1 LKIIFF
7 SNSDWYL
14 FNFRLPLARALKA
27 QGHEVLL
34 ISPQGDYGARLR
46 EEGFRWEPLTMD
58 RRSLNPFSE
67 IFVLMRL
74 ALLYR
79 RERPDAVHHFTL
91 KCVIYGS
98 IASVFAR
105 IPARINAVA
114 GMGYVFSSSALK
126 ARLLRPLVRGL
137 MRLSLSN
144 SRSRLILQNSD
155 DLQAFTLA
163 NIVHASRIH
172 MIKSSGV
179 DTDRF
184 KPGLIGA
191 MSDQP
196 TTVLLAARLLREKG
210 INEFVESA
218 RKLRGNGLPIRFI
231 LAGAPDHGNPQS
243 ISQVEID
250 AYESEGF
257 VEILGHVED
266 MRKLLAISDIVVLPS
281 YYGEGVPR
289 SLIEAAAC
297 GLPIVTTDSPG
308 CREVVTHGVEGLLI
322 PPRNS
327 DALAEAIKFLHED
340 PQLRRKLGLAARQ
353 RAVTV
358 FDQRIVI
365 QKTLGVYGELI
376 TGFTPLEIQK

>member
-1 LKIIFF
+1 MKIIFF

-27 QGHEVLL
+27 QGHEVVL
-34 ISPQGDYGARLR
+34 ISPQGNYGARLR
-46 EEGFRWEPLTMD
+46 EEGFRWEALAMD
-58 RRSLNPFSE
+58 RRSLNPFRE
-67 IFVLMRL
+67 ILLLARL
-74 ALLYR
+74 ALLYL
-79 RERPDAVHHFTL
+79 RERPDAVHHFTI

-98 IASVFAR
+98 IAAVFAR

-114 GMGYVFSSSALK
+114 GMGYVFSSDALK
-126 ARLLRPLVRGL
+126 ARLLRPLVRCL
-137 MRLSLSN
+137 MRWSLN
-144 SRSRLILQNSD
+144 NTQSRLILQNSD
-155 DLQAFTLA
+155 DVLAFTLA

-172 MIKSSGV
+172 LIKSSGV

-184 KPGLIGA
+184 KPVLIGA

-196 TTVLLAARLLREKG
+196 TRVLLAARLLREKG

-218 RKLRGNGLPIRFI
+218 RNLRGNGLHIRFI
-231 LAGAPDHGNPQS
+231 LAGSPDLGNPDS
-243 ISQVEID
+243 VSQVEID
-250 AYESEGF
+250 AYSAEGV
-257 VEILGHVED
+257 VELLGHVED
-266 MRKLLAISDIVVLPS
+266 MREQLANTDIMVLPS

-308 CREVVTHGVEGLLI
+308 CREVVTHEVNGLLI

-327 DALAEAIKFLHED
+327 DALSEAVKCLHED
-340 PQLRRKLGLAARQ
+340 PQLRRKLGLAARH
-353 RAVTV
+353 RAVMV

-365 QKTLGVYGELI
+365 QKTLEVYGELL
-376 TGFTPLEIQK
+376 TDFNRLEIKK

>member
-1 LKIIFF
+1 M
-7 SNSDWYL
+7 
-14 FNFRLPLARALKA
+14 
-27 QGHEVLL
+27 LL

-46 EEGFRWEPLTMD
+46 EEGFRWEPLAMD

-67 IFVLMRL
+67 ILVLMRL

-137 MRLSLSN
+137 MRLSLCN

-172 MIKSSGV
+172 LIKSSGV

-184 KPGLIGA
+184 TPVLIGA
-191 MSDQP
+191 ISDQP
-196 TTVLLAARLLREKG
+196 TRVLLAARLLRDKG
-210 INEFVESA
+210 IDEFVESA
-218 RKLRGNGLPIRFI
+218 RNLRGIGLPIRFI
-231 LAGAPDHGNPQS
+231 LAGAPDHGNPDS
-243 ISQVEID
+243 ISQIEID
-250 AYESEGF
+250 AYSAEGF
-257 VEILGHVED
+257 VELLGHVED
-266 MRKLLAISDIVVLPS
+266 MRKQLANTDIMVLPS

-308 CREVVTHGVEGLLI
+308 CREVVTHGVNGLLI

-327 DALAEAIKFLHED
+327 EALSEAVKRLHED
-340 PQLRRKLGLAARQ
+340 PQLRRKLGLAARH

-365 QKTLGVYGELI
+365 QKTLEVYGELL
-376 TGFTPLEIQK
+376 TDFNQLEIKK